1 MAHSIQAE
9 APVTFKID
17 VVSDVVCP
25 WCYIGKHGLDAAL
38 AQLAAEE
45 PGFAVTVNWHPFQL
59 SPDVPPGGVERNA
72 YIEAKLGGAARVEE
86 AHERVREIGGAV
98 GIAFDFA
105 RIRVQPNTLA
115 AHRLVSHVQHD
126 RDAGDLVERLFAAFF
141 VEGRDVGD
149 KAVLANIAEEAGFDR
164 DAMARFLDGDEG
176 AAAIAGMERHVR
188 ELGVQGVP
196 FFVLDGRIA
205 VSGAQDGEGMLR
217 LIRRARDTPLEA
229 VTDGSP

>member
-1 MAHSIQAE
+1 MAVSNRAE
-9 APVTFKID
+9 RPVAFRID

-25 WCYIGKHGLDAAL
+25 WCYIGKRGLDAAL
-38 AQLAAEE
+38 ARLAAEE
-45 PGFAVTVNWHPFQL
+45 PGFAVTVDWHPFQL
-59 SPDVPPGGVERNA
+59 SPDVPPGGVDRARYMEV
-72 YIEAKLGGAARVEE
+72 KLGGAARVKE
-86 AHERVREIGGAV
+86 AHDRVREIGEAA

-149 KAVLANIAEEAGFDR
+149 KTVLANIAEEAGFDR
-164 DAMARFLDGDEG
+164 AAAAAFLEGDEG
-176 AAAIAGMERHVR
+176 AAAIAGMERHAR

-196 FFVLDGRIA
+196 FFVFDGRLA
-205 VSGAQDGEGMLR
+205 VSGALDGDGMLR
-217 LIRRARDTPLEA
+217 LIRKARDTPLESVDDA
-229 VTDGSP
+229 